1 MIRLAKNL
9 FLRQKF
15 FIGTGYVCTSS
26 VASKKSRKQT
36 IGKNPFLEKK
46 HIG

>member
-9 FLRQKF
+9 FLRQKCL
-15 FIGTGYVCTSS
+15 IDTGYVCTSS
-26 VASKKSRKQT
+26 VASKKSRHGM

-46 HIG
+46 PID